1 MMRPL
6 RYTLICLCALL
17 LLSCSAP
24 REASR
29 SAQTIAHAAASDED
43 VDAALQR
50 AATAALGTRDG
61 SIIVLDPQTGRVR
74 AIVNARVA
82 FEEAMPPGSAIK
94 PFTALAGLRAGLID
108 ENSRVLCRTTY
119 RRDDFETRCSH
130 LKLNPPFDP
139 VHALAYSC
147 NYYFSKLGEKLNA
160 ASFDATLAGFG
171 FGARTG
177 SDDEREATGALP
189 HGEWRVPYALGF
201 GDQMLVTPAQLITA
215 YAALFNGGHLYVPQ
229 RAASQ
234 NFIKQE
240 RAAPDIT
247 LAPAHRALLLEGL
260 RGAVAYGTAV
270 HAGLNRFPQIVFGK
284 TGTSLPRDDFR
295 THGWFVGFAADRHKT
310 QSAEGDSSASHS
322 SERYSS
328 ENLSPASMRL
338 AVLVF
343 LKRARGAE
351 CANLARNIFAAYA
364 RHTTTQSDARASGSE
379 KLKSSIGAE
388 DTADTFQPRASTP
401 TAATSTVRVRLVREE
416 TTHAL
421 SLDEY
426 VFGVL
431 AAEASTENNLEALKA
446 QAIVSRTYALK
457 NMNRHARDGYDFCN
471 NTHCQRYLSVMDES
485 ARADFY
491 AKVHRAIKETAGE
504 VLRDESGRIADA
516 YFSASCGG
524 MTANIGT
531 LWGKTPAPAYLRGVP
546 DEYCAGAPERNWT
559 NVISRAELSK
569 ALRGDARSDV
579 GARLADVRVVRHDAT
594 GRAETIALEGER
606 RRTLRGWDFK
616 IIVGRYLGWDV
627 LKSSRFDVA
636 RAGEN
641 FVFRGSGF
649 GHGLGLCQTGARA
662 MAVRG
667 ASYRQIL
674 NRYLPGTRVGSFD
687 ADVRKTLKDQSN
699 VNSEGGELS
708 EAEKSPVKIVPAAYL
723 SNNERACNYGATRF
737 QHAAFAHRNA
747 SPRLIL
753 SGENFRVSYTTR
765 AARRDV
771 EDALRVLEAARADL
785 FKRLEFASVNT
796 REVPKLEVFV
806 HETTGDFVAATN
818 QPVWVAAV
826 TTRGTRIEVQPLATL
841 RRRGIFASTLR
852 HEYAHAIIDA
862 LGRARAPRWLC
873 EGLAI
878 YFAGEGAS
886 LNRGVRAFELSLDEL
901 ERRLTQ
907 QSASAQGMRALY
919 AAAYR
924 AVAALIRR
932 EGEASAWRR
941 VVHYKSE
948 QALSACPLPHIKLAY
963 ARELILT

>member
-1 MMRPL
+1 MS
-6 RYTLICLCALL
+6 
-17 LLSCSAP
+17 SCSAP
-24 REASR
+24 REASE
-29 SAQTIAHAAASDED
+29 SAPTIAHAAASDEE

-82 FEEAMPPGSAIK
+82 FEEAIPPGSAIK

-160 ASFDATLAGFG
+160 ESFDATLAGFG

-189 HGEWRVPYALGF
+189 RGEWRVPYALGF

-240 RAAPDIT
+240 RAAPDMI

-270 HAGLNRFPQIVFGK
+270 HAGLNGFPQIVFGK

-310 QSAEGDSSASHS
+310 ENAEGDSSESNS
-322 SERYSS
+322 SESGSS
-328 ENLSPASMRL
+328 ENLSPSSMRL

-343 LKRARGAE
+343 LKRAHGAE
-351 CANLARNIFAAYA
+351 CANLARNIFATYA
-364 RHTTTQSDARASGSE
+364 HAATPHTDAQIPGDEESESTIGARAASDASQA
-379 KLKSSIGAE
+379 
-388 DTADTFQPRASTP
+388 QASTDSA
-401 TAATSTVRVRLVREE
+401 TTSTVRVRLVREE
-416 TTHAL
+416 TTRAL

-446 QAIVSRTYALK
+446 QAVVSRTYALK

-471 NTHCQRYLSVMDES
+471 NTHCQRYVSVRDET
-485 ARADFY
+485 ARPDFY
-491 AKVHRAIKETAGE
+491 AAVRRAIKETAGE
-504 VLRDESGRIADA
+504 VLRDESGRVADA

-524 MTANIGT
+524 ITANIGT

-546 DEYCAGAPERNWT
+546 DEYCATLPERNWT

-579 GARLADVRVVRHDAT
+579 GARLTDVRVVRHDAT

-616 IIVGRYLGWDV
+616 IIVGRYLGWNV
-627 LKSSRFDVA
+627 LKSSRFDVS

-674 NRYLPGTRVGSFD
+674 NRYLPGTRMGSFD
-687 ADVRKTLKDQSN
+687 ADVKRTVKDQSN
-699 VNSEGGELS
+699 ANSESGEWS
-708 EAEKSPVKIVPAAYL
+708 EAEKPSVKIVPAAYP
-723 SNNERACNYGATRF
+723 SNNERACDYEAIRF
-737 QHAAFAHRNA
+737 QNIAFAHRNA
-747 SPRLIL
+747 SAGRLIL
-753 SGENFRVSYTTR
+753 SSENFQVSFTKQEV
-765 AARRDV
+765 RRDAG
-771 EDALRVLEAARADL
+771 EALRVLEAARVDL
-785 FKRLEFASVNT
+785 SARLKLANVGA
-796 REVPKLEVFV
+796 REVPKLELFV
-806 HETTGDFVAATN
+806 HETAGDFVAATN

-826 TTRGTRIEVQPLATL
+826 TRAGRIEVQPLDVL
-841 RRRGIFASTLR
+841 RRRGVFASTLR
-852 HEYAHAIIDA
+852 HEYAHAVIES
-862 LGRARAPRWLC
+862 LSRGRAPHWFA

-886 LNRGVRAFELSLDEL
+886 VNRGARVVDLSPEEL
-901 ERRLTQ
+901 EGKLAQ
-907 QSASAQGMRALY
+907 PAASAQETRALY

-924 AVAALIRR
+924 QVMALVRR
-932 EGEASAWRR
+932 EGEASVWRR
-941 VVHYKSE
+941 IAQYRSASHSIKAYEENRAGSYAL
-948 QALSACPLPHIKLAY
+948 QANKVSSKDFADVL
-963 ARELILT
+963 